1 MIKKIIL
8 LLIFAMTGYAVPQS
22 MADQQAITLPIT
34 IDYPLL
40 RNLLVSEAFPET
52 GEMSTLLN
60 QSDGCTKLTAAKPQ
74 IQEKQGL
81 VRLEILIDARVGT
94 SLGGKCFSPA
104 EWQGFLVLDQQP
116 LLNPE
121 NWQLTFSPISSQVLR
136 MDRQP
141 AKVASILWNIIEPQ
155 VTSHLASIA
164 IDLLPPVSE
173 IKGFLLPLFPEEKKL
188 QTQRMLASM
197 QPAQIEVEQDALTI
211 LIRAEVDAVFDPKL
225 DENKQQLS
233 QEDLQRTVAL
243 WEKWDTLLVYLVS
256 TLSRQLLNESEKR
269 ELINVLLDTRYR
281 FVTEMADRTIQQDIV
296 RQQFVSAWQVL
307 SPIFRRHLLQGEQI
321 SQALGYLAFVSS
333 ADALLVFDRLGPTLG
348 LEISTAGLARLMR
361 MLNATPDTLE
371 YDRGINPDLQKLFE
385 IQKPVEKES
394 TYAPGNPSQNLSS
407 FIKNLLMPL
416 MAAPAYAA
424 SKTPQFSEIIQWKVP
439 KSNITEYVLK
449 VRELL
454 HQSTTAVIKK
464 SEVPVA
470 RQKMFRLLIPA
481 MAWQESCFRQF
492 VVKGKKLTYLIS
504 YNQSSVGL
512 MQINE
517 RVWRGLYD
525 LGRLRWDI
533 HYNAQVGSEIAARYL
548 NKYALRDTDKAA
560 TINDDMLARLIYA
573 MYNGGPSQYKKFLQ
587 RHKNNKLYDSDK
599 LFWEKYL
606 LVKSDKVDQVSV
618 CLVGG

>member
-1 MIKKIIL
+1 
-8 LLIFAMTGYAVPQS
+8 MTGYAVPQS